1 MSKIKTIL
9 LSRTIRFNITMS
21 LSTFVAK
28 RLISKFTIM
37 TNFFDV

>member
-9 LSRTIRFNITMS
+9 LSRTIRFNITMP
-21 LSTFVAK
+21 FVAK

-37 TNFFDV
+37 TNLFDV